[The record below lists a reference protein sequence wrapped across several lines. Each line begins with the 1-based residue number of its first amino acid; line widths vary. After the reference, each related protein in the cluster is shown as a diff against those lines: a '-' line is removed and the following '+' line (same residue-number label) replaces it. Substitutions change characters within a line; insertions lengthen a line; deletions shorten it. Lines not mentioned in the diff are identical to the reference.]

1 MNKTEHNDDILREIR
16 NRIMMEIW
24 SIIPTSLV
32 VKCMHL
38 LSTYYL
44 LSAYTFLVINHG

>member
-24 SIIPTSLV
+24 SIIPTSLPIKLPMV
-32 VKCMHL
+32 LGEGL
-38 LSTYYL
+38 LTKE
-44 LSAYTFLVINHG
+44 G